1 MSLQYPFALLLLLLV
16 PGLVYLRYT
25 RRWKPSL
32 RFSDGQALAQLP
44 AGWAVAAARL
54 LPVLY
59 GIGLAFL
66 IIAVARPRLGLDESR
81 VETEAVDIVLL
92 VDVSTSM
99 RAEDF
104 STPGHRMNRLDA
116 AKRVIERFIAERPD
130 DRIGMVAFSAMPYT
144 ISPLTLDHAWLLQ
157 QMERVETGMLE
168 DGTAIGD
175 AIASAVNR
183 LRDSKA
189 KSNLIIL
196 LPAGNHN
203 AGKLSPLNAAQ
214 AAAALKIKI
223 YAVGAGSSGVAPVPV
238 QTPFGTQY
246 VQQRVEIDETMLRQ
260 IAQTTGAL
268 YFRATD
274 LASLQRVYEQIN
286 EMEKT
291 RIEVEQYT
299 RFEERFMPFFVL
311 GVLALGLERLLALTR
326 LGRLP

>member
-189 KSNLIIL
+189 KSKLIIL
-196 LPAGNHN
+196 LTDGNNN

-299 RFEERFMPFFVL
+299 RFEERFMPFVVL
-311 GVLALGLERLLALTR
+311 GLLALGLERLLALTR

>member
-189 KSNLIIL
+189 KSKLIIL
-196 LPAGNHN
+196 LTDGNNN